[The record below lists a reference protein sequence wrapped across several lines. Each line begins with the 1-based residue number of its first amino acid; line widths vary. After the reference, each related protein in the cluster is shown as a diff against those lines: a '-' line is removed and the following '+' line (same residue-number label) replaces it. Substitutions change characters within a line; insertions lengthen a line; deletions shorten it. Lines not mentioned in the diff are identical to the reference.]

1 VDWEHLD
8 HYELTFHADAR
19 RFRTGTLNGVGVA
32 ALHAALGLYRKAGPA
47 WCEERVLDLSTTL
60 AAELADRGLPRYGT
74 DDPTH
79 ASGIVTVAPEQPE
92 ELANH
97 LAAHDV
103 TAAVRNRKVRF
114 APTYYNDASDLAS
127 ILKAVDQFQKAAA

>member
-1 VDWEHLD
+1 
-8 HYELTFHADAR
+8 
-19 RFRTGTLNGVGVA
+19 
-32 ALHAALGLYRKAGPA
+32 
-47 WCEERVLDLSTTL
+47 VLDLSTTL